1 MTTPELIPRLSKK
14 QEICAAFKAQFR
26 WQTAVFVVS
35 RKPGRVP
42 YGIAVRPRGVV
53 VYGPL
58 LEGGPYGAGVNKDE
72 ICRPMRP
79 APWHRFGASRRVSHE
94 EVADF
99 FETLGSA
106 LCSGQSTTVALGMAA
121 RTVRSPRMRGTIGA
135 ITFML
140 TRGVE
145 LHDAMRLFPEVFAPM
160 QVSLTEATAQTG
172 LKEAGGVFIKLAQR
186 MLKQGR
192 LWRKFFSAIA
202 YPLSMF
208 VLAMVVAIILEMVAL
223 PPMMALFRT
232 MGAQLPVISQWFYKV
247 ALWLRTYAWIIFPAL
262 IFGLVAGF
270 GSLPRLLQTRWV
282 QRLVVHLPFVGVI
295 MRQMA
300 LARALSTFILLKQ
313 SGATTKDMFLLAGA
327 ASGNAVVADFFESTY
342 RRVTLGD
349 AIEEAFIAERHQL
362 GPEGDRIAGRMEV
375 GMTGGDLAGL
385 MNGVVDD
392 LVDKAENRV
401 TVLPRLL
408 EWPLLAAIGLVIGM
422 IVLAIFLPYPSLL
435 NDVMQKMAQ
444 GR

>member
-1 MTTPELIPRLSKK
+1 MTTLEPAPRLSKK

-135 ITFML
+135 IAFML

-160 QVSLTEATAQTG
+160 QVSLTEATAQT
-172 LKEAGGVFIKLAQR
+172 
-186 MLKQGR
+186 
-192 LWRKFFSAIA
+192 
-202 YPLSMF
+202 
-208 VLAMVVAIILEMVAL
+208 VL
-223 PPMMALFRT
+223 
-232 MGAQLPVISQWFYKV
+232 
-247 ALWLRTYAWIIFPAL
+247 
-262 IFGLVAGF
+262 
-270 GSLPRLLQTRWV
+270 
-282 QRLVVHLPFVGVI
+282 
-295 MRQMA
+295 
-300 LARALSTFILLKQ
+300 
-313 SGATTKDMFLLAGA
+313 
-327 ASGNAVVADFFESTY
+327 
-342 RRVTLGD
+342 
-349 AIEEAFIAERHQL
+349 
-362 GPEGDRIAGRMEV
+362 
-375 GMTGGDLAGL
+375 
-385 MNGVVDD
+385 
-392 LVDKAENRV
+392 
-401 TVLPRLL
+401 
-408 EWPLLAAIGLVIGM
+408 
-422 IVLAIFLPYPSLL
+422 
-435 NDVMQKMAQ
+435 
-444 GR
+444 